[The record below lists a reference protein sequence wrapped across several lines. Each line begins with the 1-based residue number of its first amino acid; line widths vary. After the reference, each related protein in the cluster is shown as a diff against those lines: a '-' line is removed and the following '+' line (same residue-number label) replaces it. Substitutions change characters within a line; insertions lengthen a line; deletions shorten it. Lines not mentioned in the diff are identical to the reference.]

1 MARILVLG
9 GSGFIGRHLVEALV
23 EQGHTVVV
31 PSRRRER
38 SKHLITL
45 PTVDVVEADVHDEE
59 TLARLLAGSEAAIN
73 LVGILHS
80 RPGSP
85 YGPDFARVHVEL
97 PRKLIDACRRTRVRR
112 VLHLSALNASR
123 DGPSEYLRSKGEGE
137 ALVLA
142 AQDGVGVTAFR
153 PSVVFGPED
162 RFLNEFARW
171 QRWLPFIMVPCP
183 QARLQP
189 VYVGD
194 VVRCLVLALDE
205 RASFGKRYDLCGPN
219 AYTMR
224 ELWRIAGRL
233 SGHPRPLIGLG
244 DKLSYLQAW
253 MLEWA
258 PGKPMSRDNFRS
270 LQVDAVSAAPL
281 PFGVK
286 PTALEAGAAY
296 LAGAGPEARYSNY
309 RYTAGR

>member
-1 MARILVLG
+1 VARILVLG

-23 EQGHTVVV
+23 EQGHVVV
-31 PSRRRER
+31 IPTRRRER
-38 SKHLITL
+38 SKHLILL
-45 PTVDVVEADVHDEE
+45 PTVDVVEADIHDPDVLHR
-59 TLARLLAGSEAAIN
+59 LAAGSDAVVN

-80 RPGSP
+80 RPGAP

-97 PRKLIDACRRTRVRR
+97 PRKLIEACRKTRVRR
-112 VLHLSALNASR
+112 LLHMSALNASR

-142 AQDGVGVTAFR
+142 AQDGLSVTAFR

-171 QRWLPFIMVPCP
+171 QRWLPVVFVPCP
-183 QARLQP
+183 QARFQP

-194 VVRCLVLALDE
+194 VVRCLVLALHE
-205 RASFGKRYDLCGPN
+205 RASFGKRYDLCGSKV
-219 AYTMR
+219 YTMR

-233 SGHPRPLIGLG
+233 SGHPRPLVGLG
-244 DKLSYLQAW
+244 EKLSYLQAW
-253 MLEWA
+253 LLEWA
-258 PGKPMSRDNFRS
+258 PGKPMSRDNYRS
-270 LQVDAVSAAPL
+270 MQVDAVSAAPL
-281 PFGVK
+281 PFGVT
-286 PTALEAGAAY
+286 PTALEAAAGYLGSTGA
-296 LAGAGPEARYSNY
+296 EARYSGY

>member
-1 MARILVLG
+1 VARILVLG
-9 GSGFIGRHLVEALV
+9 GSGFLGRHLVEALV
-23 EQGHTVVV
+23 EQAHFVVV
-31 PSRRRER
+31 PTRRRER
-38 SKHLITL
+38 SKHLIML
-45 PTVDVVEADVHDEE
+45 PTVDVVEADIHDQE
-59 TLARLLAGSEAAIN
+59 TLAGLVSGCDAVIN
-73 LVGILHS
+73 LVGILHG

-85 YGPDFARVHVEL
+85 YGPEFARVHVEL
-97 PRKLIDACRRTRVRR
+97 PRRLIDACRQARVRR
-112 VLHLSALNASR
+112 VLHMSALNASR

-142 AQDGVGVTAFR
+142 AQDGIAVTAFR

-171 QRWLPFIMVPCP
+171 QRWLPFVMVPCP

-194 VVRCLVLALDE
+194 VVRCVVVALGE
-205 RASFGKRYDLCGPN
+205 RASFGKRYDLCGPKV
-219 AYTMR
+219 YTLR
-224 ELWRIAGRL
+224 ELWHVAGRL
-233 SGHPRPLIGLG
+233 SGHPRRLVGLG
-244 DKLSYLQAW
+244 DKLSYLMAW
-253 MLEWA
+253 TLEWT

-281 PFGVK
+281 PFGVD
-286 PTALEAGAAY
+286 PTALEMAAGY
-296 LAGAGPEARYSNY
+296 LAGSGPEARYSGY

>member
-23 EQGHTVVV
+23 ELGHAVIV
-31 PSRRRER
+31 PTRRRER
-38 SKHLITL
+38 SKHLILL
-45 PTVDVVEADVHDEE
+45 PTVDVVEADVHDPDV
-59 TLARLLAGSEAAIN
+59 LARLATGCEAVVN

-80 RPGSP
+80 RPGAP
-85 YGPDFARVHVEL
+85 YGPQFAQTHVEL
-97 PRKLIDACRRTRVRR
+97 PRKLIEACRRMRVARL
-112 VLHLSALNASR
+112 LHMSALNASR

-142 AQDGVGVTAFR
+142 AQNGLAVTAFR

-171 QRWLPFIMVPCP
+171 QRWLPVVAVPCP
-183 QARLQP
+183 EARFQP

-194 VVRCLVLALDE
+194 VVRCLVRALHE
-205 RASFGKRYDLCGPN
+205 RVSFGKRYDLCGPKV
-219 AYTMR
+219 YTMR

-233 SGHPRPLIGLG
+233 SGHPRALVGLG

-258 PGKPMSRDNFRS
+258 PGTPMSRDNYRS
-270 LQVDAVSAAPL
+270 MQVDAVSAAPL
-281 PFGVK
+281 PFGIA
-286 PTALEAGAAY
+286 PTALEAAAGY
-296 LAGAGPEARYSNY
+296 LAGTSAETRYSGY

>member
-1 MARILVLG
+1 VARILVLG

-23 EQGHTVVV
+23 EQGHVVVV
-31 PSRRRER
+31 PTRRRER
-38 SKHLITL
+38 SKHLIML

-59 TLARLLAGSEAAIN
+59 TLVRLVAGSEAVVN

-97 PRKLIDACRRTRVRR
+97 PRRLIAACRRARVPR
-112 VLHLSALNASR
+112 VLHMSALNASR

-142 AQDGVGVTAFR
+142 AQDGIAVTAFR

-162 RFLNEFARW
+162 RFLNEFVRW
-171 QRWLPFIMVPCP
+171 QHWLPFVMVPCP
-183 QARLQP
+183 RARFQP
-189 VYVGD
+189 VYVRD
-194 VVRCLVLALDE
+194 VVRCLVHALGE
-205 RASFGKRYDLCGPN
+205 RASFGKRYDLCGPTV
-219 AYTMR
+219 YTMR
-224 ELWRIAGRL
+224 ELWRVAGRL
-233 SGHPRPLIGLG
+233 SGHERPLIGLG

-253 MLEWA
+253 TLEWA
-258 PGKPMSRDNFRS
+258 PGTPMSRDNFRS
-270 LQVDAVSAAPL
+270 MQVDAVSTAPL
-281 PFGVK
+281 PFGVT
-286 PTALEAGAAY
+286 PTALEAAAGY
-296 LAGAGPEARYSNY
+296 LGGTGSEARYSGY

>member
-1 MARILVLG
+1 VARILVLG
-9 GSGFIGRHLVEALV
+9 GSGFIGRHLAEALV
-23 EQGHTVVV
+23 EQGHVVVV
-31 PSRRRER
+31 PTRRRER
-38 SKHLITL
+38 SKHLIML
-45 PTVDVVEADVHDEE
+45 PTIDVVEADIHGDD
-59 TLARLLAGSEAAIN
+59 TLARLLTGADAVIN

-80 RPGSP
+80 RPGAP

-97 PRKLIDACRRTRVRR
+97 PRRLIEACRRARVRR
-112 VLHLSALNASR
+112 VLHMSALNASR

-142 AQDGVGVTAFR
+142 AQDGMAVTAFR

-162 RFLNEFARW
+162 HFLNEFARW
-171 QRWLPFIMVPCP
+171 QRWLPLVLVPCP
-183 QARLQP
+183 RARFQP
-189 VYVGD
+189 VDVGD
-194 VVRCLVLALDE
+194 VVRCLVLALDA
-205 RASFGKRYDLCGPN
+205 RASFGKRYDLCGPKV
-219 AYTMR
+219 YTMI

-233 SGHPRPLIGLG
+233 SGHSRPLIGLG

-270 LQVDAVSAAPL
+270 LQVDAVISAPL
-281 PFGVK
+281 PFGVT
-286 PTALEAGAAY
+286 PTALEAAAGY
-296 LAGAGPEARYSNY
+296 LAGSGPEARYSGY

>member
-1 MARILVLG
+1 VSRILVLG

-23 EQGHTVVV
+23 EHGHAVVV

-38 SKHLITL
+38 SKHLIML
-45 PTVDVVEADVHDEE
+45 PTVDVVQADVHDPEA
-59 TLARLLAGSEAAIN
+59 LGRLVTGSDAVFN
-73 LVGILHS
+73 LVGILHG
-80 RPGSP
+80 RPGVP
-85 YGPDFARVHVEL
+85 YGPDFARAHVEL
-97 PRKLIDACRRTRVRR
+97 SRNLVDACRRARVRR
-112 VLHLSALNASR
+112 LVHTSALNASR

-142 AQDGVGVTAFR
+142 AQDGLAVTAFR

-171 QRWLPFIMVPCP
+171 QRWLPFVAVPCP
-183 QARLQP
+183 EARFQP

-194 VVRCLVLALDE
+194 VVRCLVRALGE
-205 RASFGKRYDLCGPN
+205 GSSFGKRYDLCGPKV
-219 AYTMR
+219 YTMR
-224 ELWRIAGRL
+224 ELWRIAGTL
-233 SGHPRPLIGLG
+233 SGHPRPLIALG

-258 PGKPMSRDNFRS
+258 PGKPMSRDNYRS
-270 LQVDAVSAAPL
+270 MHVDAVSSAPL
-281 PFGVK
+281 PFGVT
-286 PTALEAGAAY
+286 PTALEAAAGY
-296 LAGAGPEARYSNY
+296 LAGRSAEARHSGY

>member
-23 EQGHTVVV
+23 EHGHSAVV
-31 PSRRRER
+31 PTRRRER
-38 SKHLITL
+38 SKHLILL
-45 PTVDVVEADVHDEE
+45 PTVDVVEADVHDAEA
-59 TLARLLAGSEAAIN
+59 LARLLSGCEAVVN
-73 LVGILHS
+73 LVGVLHS
-80 RPGSP
+80 RPGTP
-85 YGPDFARVHVEL
+85 YGPEFARAHVEL
-97 PRKLIDACRRTRVRR
+97 PRKLIEACRRLRVRR
-112 VLHLSALNASR
+112 LVHMSALNASR

-142 AQDGVGVTAFR
+142 TQDGLSVTAFR

-171 QRWLPFIMVPCP
+171 QRWLPVVFVPCP
-183 QARLQP
+183 EAKFQP

-194 VVRCLVLALDE
+194 VVRCLVHALHE
-205 RASFGKRYDLCGPN
+205 RASFGKRYDLCGPKVY
-219 AYTMR
+219 AMR

-233 SGHPRPLIGLG
+233 AGHPRPLIGLG

-258 PGKPMSRDNFRS
+258 PGKPMSRDNYRS
-270 LQVDAVSAAPL
+270 MQIDAVCAAPM
-281 PFGVK
+281 PFGVV
-286 PTALEAGAAY
+286 PTALEAAAGY
-296 LAGAGPEARYSNY
+296 LDGSDAGARYSGY